1 MEKFRVLPGIDR
13 RTGEGV
19 IPRLCSERARKN
31 CVAYHVRDYHKGI
44 ERRSEFWRRAV
55 EKRRNGKR
63 RRGNVARMAIGGSGG
78 SGQAFR
84 WRSIRP
90 ALPPARLDCH
100 VPFR

>member
-13 RTGEGV
+13 RTGQAV
-19 IPRLCSERARKN
+19 IPRFCSERARKN

-63 RRGNVARMAIGGSGG
+63 RRGNVARMAIGGAGG
-78 SGQAFR
+78 SGQAF
-84 WRSIRP
+84 WWGSEPP
-90 ALPPARLDCH
+90 ALAPAPPDCH
-100 VPFR
+100 RR